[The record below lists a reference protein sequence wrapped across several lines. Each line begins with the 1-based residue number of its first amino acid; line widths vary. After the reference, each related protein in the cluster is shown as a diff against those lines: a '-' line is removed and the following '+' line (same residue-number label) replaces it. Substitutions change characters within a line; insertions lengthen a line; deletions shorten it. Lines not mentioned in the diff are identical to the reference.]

1 VIYTITMNGEFPST
15 SFDIQ
20 IAQSIQEIEREV
32 WDQLSKDQPF
42 TSYQWYRFSESVLV
56 NEKPMYIILT
66 LNKKPVAGAALRVTR
81 EEPVPA
87 NSRLV
92 QYLIATALHYWP
104 FLLCQVPFVGKTGL
118 ILPNPPLR
126 DAALEAIA
134 KSAQHQAQLHQ
145 ASFLGFTFLNEDV
158 AKSPGW
164 PSDFAAIEFPV
175 PTTRL
180 DIKWSNFDEY
190 INHLPRKR
198 RKHYRQNLKRTTEMN
213 VEISIQPTVTDID
226 EAMVLI
232 KNVQEKHSDTTPWN
246 RQLLENASM
255 VDSVWIE
262 AKVEDKLVGCE
273 LVVGDRGHWCVLTLG
288 RDYDFDYV
296 YFFLGYADIRF
307 AIENGAQALYWGECS
322 YDTKR
327 RFGFQIG
334 TNNYVTFIGNGPIL
348 HKLGTWIG
356 KMEEREAINYT

>member
-1 VIYTITMNGEFPST
+1 MNDEFLST

-20 IAQSIQEIEREV
+20 IAQSIQEIEQEV

-56 NEKPMYIILT
+56 NEKPMYIMLT
-66 LNKKPVAGAALRVTR
+66 LNKKPVASAALRVTR

-164 PSDFAAIEFPV
+164 PDDFGITEFPV

-180 DIKWSNFDEY
+180 DINWPNFDEY
-190 INHLPRKR
+190 LDHLPRKR

-213 VEISIQPTVTDID
+213 VEISIRPTVTDID

-232 KNVQEKHSDTTPWN
+232 KNVQEKHSDTTPWS
-246 RQLLENASM
+246 RQLLENAGM

-262 AKVEDKLVGCE
+262 ARVAGKLVGCE

-327 RFGFQIG
+327 RFGFQMG
-334 TNNYVTFIGNGPIL
+334 TDNYVTFIGNGPIL

-356 KMEEREAINYT
+356 KMEEREAANYT

>member
-1 VIYTITMNGEFPST
+1 MNGEFPST

-66 LNKKPVAGAALRVTR
+66 SKKKPVAGAALRVTR
-81 EEPVPA
+81 EEPVPT